1 MSERDTVAER
11 GRLGTG
17 GEKYSDSVEGV
28 KRSFEQ
34 LWHVAC
40 CGMHVACG
48 MSGVFV
54 FSFLSV
60 FVSMNKECDQN
71 L

>member
-1 MSERDTVAER
+1 MSERDTVAGR

-17 GEKYSDSVEGV
+17 GEKYRDSVEGV

-40 CGMHVACG
+40 GMYVACG
-48 MSGVFV
+48 MSGVLV
-54 FSFLSV
+54 FLFLSV